1 MSSQN
6 VVNSIV
12 SETNQRTI
20 ILASGSPRRRE
31 LLGLFGLPFELTSV
45 DIDET
50 PRLGE
55 GADVYTARLSRE
67 KAQAAS
73 AAINRP
79 ALIISADTT
88 VADGGAILG
97 KPADADEARAMLWQL
112 RDRAHQ
118 VYTALT
124 VIDTV
129 TGQRITDVAVTDVP
143 MRAYTGDEIEAYIAS
158 GDPFDKAGGYAIQ
171 NTAFH
176 PVDLRSGCFSNVV
189 GLPLCHLLRVLREFD
204 VTPPADVPAAC
215 QRYQNYEC
223 DVSEMIVDGVAS
235 AIADGTAGKA

>member
-1 MSSQN
+1 M
-6 VVNSIV
+6 
-12 SETNQRTI
+12 SETNQRTL

-31 LLGLFGLPFELTSV
+31 LLSLFGLPFEITSV

-50 PRLGE
+50 PHPGE
-55 GADVYTARLSRE
+55 EADAYTARLSRE

-73 AAINRP
+73 ALINRP
-79 ALIISADTT
+79 ALVLSADTT

-97 KPADADEARAMLWQL
+97 KPADANEAREMLWRL

-129 TGQRITDVAVTDVP
+129 TGRRVTDVAVTDVP
-143 MRAYTGDEIEAYIAS
+143 MRAYTSEEIEAYIAS

-171 NTAFH
+171 NTEFH
-176 PVDLRSGCFSNVV
+176 PVDLRSGCFSNVM
-189 GLPLCHLLRVLREFD
+189 GLPLCHVVRTLREFD
-204 VTPPADVPAAC
+204 VIPPADVPAAC
-215 QRYQNYEC
+215 QRHHEYEC
-223 DVSEMIVDGVAS
+223 DVSDAIINGAAS
-235 AIADGTAGKA
+235 VTADGIAGQT